1 MRALRAQ
8 TARAREAE
16 SETYMAREDTIRE
29 SMRAVGVYNEIFE
42 PAIKS
47 LAKAERQLSRAEK
60 EWRAQGGK
68 MVAELVNKTGAA
80 YTAKDPYWTAVEQL
94 RKDVQSMRNQLGLT
108 PTGLNKARA
117 RGAEL
122 PGRLSKIEEL
132 LASARETAIERAGD
146 YMSEVDAYV
155 EGVLS
160 GDILACPEIRQACAR
175 YVSDLDTGCWDF
187 RADEANLIIAIIETT
202 ICHQQGEALD
212 GTPMRGQ
219 PFILLPYHKFCVY
232 NIMGFYQPGTQL
244 RRYIEAL
251 IFVPRKNVKTTFA
264 AALAWAFALYYRESG
279 SKVYEVG
286 GALKQALEGFDFLK
300 YNVQRLGLAV
310 DDDPEHGLRIINNN
324 MERSISGDV
333 GDGFISINALAT
345 SPDKQDSFNANV
357 IIADEMHTYKS
368 AKQYQVLKDATKA
381 YSNKLV
387 IGISTAGSL
396 EQGFCARRVEF
407 CRRILNGSVTGDIAD
422 RTFVYIAAAEA
433 AENGEV
439 AYDDPK
445 TMEACNPGWGQSI
458 RPADM
463 IADAQLAREDPQM
476 RPEFLTKSLNVF
488 IQSLRAYFDIS
499 EWRASD
505 EKYDWSL
512 EELARLPIQW
522 YGGSDLSKLYD
533 LTAACLFG
541 HYKGVDIIVPHCW
554 FPRPAAIVKAEQDQI
569 PLFGWLDD
577 GWLYMTNDKVTN
589 HADVVRWY
597 KERRAQGFK
606 IRRVGHD
613 RKFCREYYVAMKEAH
628 FSVRDQ
634 PQTALLKNEGFKYLL
649 NSAKAGTLYYCH
661 AEPFEYC
668 VQNVHGVDK
677 ADDVTYYDKL
687 ADNLRIDV
695 FDCAVFAACTYL
707 IDLEKR
713 KKGSGWYGTEEGSD
727 AD

>member
-1 MRALRAQ
+1 M
-8 TARAREAE
+8 
-16 SETYMAREDTIRE
+16 
-29 SMRAVGVYNEIFE
+29 
-42 PAIKS
+42 
-47 LAKAERQLSRAEK
+47 
-60 EWRAQGGK
+60 
-68 MVAELVNKTGAA
+68 
-80 YTAKDPYWTAVEQL
+80 
-94 RKDVQSMRNQLGLT
+94 
-108 PTGLNKARA
+108 
-117 RGAEL
+117 
-122 PGRLSKIEEL
+122 
-132 LASARETAIERAGD
+132 
-146 YMSEVDAYV
+146 
-155 EGVLS
+155 
-160 GDILACPEIRQACAR
+160 
-175 YVSDLDTGCWDF
+175 
-187 RADEANLIIAIIETT
+187 
-202 ICHQQGEALD
+202 
-212 GTPMRGQ
+212 
-219 PFILLPYHKFCVY
+219 
-232 NIMGFYQPGTQL
+232 
-244 RRYIEAL
+244 
-251 IFVPRKNVKTTFA
+251 
-264 AALAWAFALYYRESG
+264 
-279 SKVYEVG
+279 G

-300 YNVQRLGLAV
+300 YNVQRLGLTV

-333 GDGFISINALAT
+333 GDGFISVNALAT

-396 EQGFCARRVEF
+396 ENGFCARRVEF
-407 CRRILNGSVTGDIAD
+407 CRRILNGTVTGEIAD
-422 RTFVYIAAAEA
+422 RTFVFIAAAEE
-433 AENGEV
+433 AENGDV

-445 TMEACNPGWGQSI
+445 VMEACNPGWGHSI

-488 IQSLRAYFDIS
+488 IQSLRAYFDIA

-512 EELARLPIQW
+512 DELARLPIQW

-569 PLFGWLDD
+569 PLFGWMDD
-577 GWLYMTNDKVTN
+577 GWLDMTNDKVTN

-597 KERRAQGFK
+597 KERRAQGFN

-613 RKFCREYYVAMKEAH
+613 RKFCREYYIAMKEAR

-634 PQTALLKNEGFKYLL
+634 PQTALMKNEGFTYLL

-707 IDLEKR
+707 IDLEKK
-713 KKGSGWYGTEEGSD
+713 KKGAGWYGGKEGSD

>member
-1 MRALRAQ
+1 
-8 TARAREAE
+8 
-16 SETYMAREDTIRE
+16 MAREDTIRE

-300 YNVQRLGLAV
+300 YNVQRLGLTV

-333 GDGFISINALAT
+333 GDGFISISALAT

>member
-1 MRALRAQ
+1 
-8 TARAREAE
+8 
-16 SETYMAREDTIRE
+16 MAREDTIRE

-300 YNVQRLGLAV
+300 YNVQRLGLTV

-613 RKFCREYYVAMKEAH
+613 RKLCREYYVAMKEAH

>member
-300 YNVQRLGLAV
+300 YNVQRLGLTV

>member
-1 MRALRAQ
+1 
-8 TARAREAE
+8 
-16 SETYMAREDTIRE
+16 MAREDTIRE

-175 YVSDLDTGCWDF
+175 YVSDLDTGSWDS

-219 PFILLPYHKFCVY
+219 PFVLLPYHKLCVY

-300 YNVQRLGLAV
+300 YNVQRLGLTV

-333 GDGFISINALAT
+333 GDGFISVNALAT

-396 EQGFCARRVEF
+396 ENGFCARRVEF
-407 CRRILNGSVTGDIAD
+407 CRRILNGTVTGEIAD
-422 RTFVYIAAAEA
+422 RTFVFIAAAEE
-433 AENGEV
+433 AENGDV

-445 TMEACNPGWGQSI
+445 VMEACNPGWGHSI

-488 IQSLRAYFDIS
+488 IQSLRAYFDIA

>member
-1 MRALRAQ
+1 
-8 TARAREAE
+8 
-16 SETYMAREDTIRE
+16 MAREDTIRE

-300 YNVQRLGLAV
+300 YNVQRLGLTV

-533 LTAACLFG
+533 LTSACLFG